1 MVVANIFV
9 FINKHSYFFI
19 TLFGI
24 VDVALIYLLMKP
36 AKKSLNQTIIT
47 DEFKAAVKGID
58 LNLDQD
64 EKEEKAHE
72 EISVFDALEELYS
85 KKYITRVQYDRKKE
99 SLTQLI

>member
-1 MVVANIFV
+1 MAFANIFA

-47 DEFKAAVKGID
+47 DEFKAAVKGVD
-58 LNLDQD
+58 LNLEQD
-64 EKEEKAHE
+64 EKEENNTE
-72 EISVFDALEELYS
+72 EISILDALEELYS
-85 KKYITRVQYDRKKE
+85 KKYITKAQYDRKKKA
-99 SLTQLI
+99 LLN

>member
-1 MVVANIFV
+1 MVFANISA

-47 DEFKAAVKGID
+47 DEFKAAVEGID

-64 EKEEKAHE
+64 EKEEKIHE

-85 KKYITRVQYDRKKE
+85 KEYITKAQYDRKKKA
-99 SLTQLI
+99 LLN

>member
-1 MVVANIFV
+1 MVFANIFA

-64 EKEEKAHE
+64 EKEENNTE
-72 EISVFDALEELYS
+72 EISILDALDELYS
-85 KKYITRVQYDRKKE
+85 KKYISKAQYDRKKKA
-99 SLTQLI
+99 LLN

>member
-1 MVVANIFV
+1 MVFANIFT

-24 VDVALIYLLMKP
+24 VDVVLIYLLMKP

-64 EKEEKAHE
+64 EKEENSTE
-72 EISVFDALEELYS
+72 EISILDALEELYS
-85 KKYITRVQYDRKKE
+85 KKYITKAQYDKKKKA
-99 SLTQLI
+99 LLN

>member
-1 MVVANIFV
+1 MVFANIFA

-64 EKEEKAHE
+64 EKEENSTE
-72 EISVFDALEELYS
+72 EISILDALEELYS
-85 KKYITRVQYDRKKE
+85 KKYITKAQYDKKKKA
-99 SLTQLI
+99 LLN

>member
-1 MVVANIFV
+1 MAFANIFA

-19 TLFGI
+19 TLLGI

-58 LNLDQD
+58 LNLEQD
-64 EKEEKAHE
+64 EKEENNTE
-72 EISVFDALEELYS
+72 EISILDALEELYS
-85 KKYITRVQYDRKKE
+85 KKYITKAQYDRKKKA
-99 SLTQLI
+99 LLN

>member
-1 MVVANIFV
+1 MVFANISA

-58 LNLDQD
+58 LNLEQ
-64 EKEEKAHE
+64 EENHTE
-72 EISVFDALEELYS
+72 EISILDALEELYS
-85 KKYITRVQYDRKKE
+85 KKYITKAQYDRKKKV
-99 SLTQLI
+99 LLN

>member
-1 MVVANIFV
+1 MVFTNAFA
-9 FINKHSYFFI
+9 FINKHAYFFI

-24 VDVALIYLLMKP
+24 MDVALIYLLMKP

-58 LNLDQD
+58 LNLDHE
-64 EKEEKAHE
+64 EKEEKVQE

-85 KKYITRVQYDRKKE
+85 KKYITKAKYDRKKKA
-99 SLTQLI
+99 LLN